1 MEYKLEGDFQEAAKL
16 PIEQLIIA
24 KSRGTILQSTAM
36 LFDISRRICFE
47 FGDFKAVMPFNE
59 AAFYPDNSEIKDIAI
74 LSKVGQKMCFVI
86 KDIDFSCPE
95 PVFILSRREAQ
106 RRCYEEY
113 LCKRIAGDIISCR
126 VTHIERYGAFCDIG
140 CGIAGLLHIDCL
152 SVSRIATP
160 HDRVYRGQ
168 TLKTV
173 IKSFDDRGRIL
184 LTLKELL
191 GSWDENAACFSAGET
206 VVGRVRSI
214 EEYGVF
220 IELMPNLSGLAEPVM
235 GLEPGQC
242 VSVYIKSIIPEKM
255 KVKLAVV
262 GLLEEDNQNH
272 KLQYFFTEKH
282 IDKFCYASENSGR
295 EITSYFD

>member
-1 MEYKLEGDFQEAAKL
+1 MEYKLEGDFQDAAKL
-16 PIEQLIIA
+16 PIEQLVIA
-24 KSRGTILQSTAM
+24 KSRGTILQSTAL
-36 LFDISRRICFE
+36 LFDVNRRICFE
-47 FGDFKAVMPFNE
+47 FGDYRAVMPFE
-59 AAFYPDNSEIKDIAI
+59 ESVYYPDNSEIKDIAI
-74 LSKVGQKMCFVI
+74 LSKIGQKVCFII
-86 KDIDFSCPE
+86 KDIDFSTSE
-95 PVFILSRREAQ
+95 PIFILSRKEAQ
-106 RRCYEEY
+106 RRCYEDYIEGKI
-113 LCKRIAGDIISCR
+113 CGDIINCR

-160 HDRVYRGQ
+160 HDRVYKGQ

-173 IKSFDDRGRIL
+173 IKSFDERGRVL

-191 GSWDENAACFSAGET
+191 GNWDENAACFSAGET

-220 IELMPNLSGLAEPVM
+220 IELLPNLSGLAEPVH
-235 GLEPGQC
+235 GLEAGQC

-262 GLLEEDNQNH
+262 GIIEDCTQKYKLHYFHKGNH
-272 KLQYFFTEKH
+272 
-282 IDKFCYASENSGR
+282 INKFSYASLSSGR
-295 EITSYFD
+295 DITSHFD